1 MVKKNNKILMHKIII
16 SFKEEIMK
24 TLYFLNKITTTVFF
38 LFS

>member
-24 TLYFLNKITTTVFF
+24 TLYSLE
-38 LFS
+38 

>member
-1 MVKKNNKILMHKIII
+1 MHKIII

-38 LFS
+38 CSRSIFIF

>member
-1 MVKKNNKILMHKIII
+1 MHKIII

-24 TLYFLNKITTTVFF
+24 TLYFLNKVTKTVF

>member
-1 MVKKNNKILMHKIII
+1 MHKIII

-38 LFS
+38 FVLVVFLFF